1 VLRKIWA
8 KFGYFYLHK
17 TNGTGKQIVP
27 ALAQVKSMVGG
38 FRYTPGG
45 PDEKVYTARASAA
58 NWLLFST
65 TRTS

>member
-1 VLRKIWA
+1 MGKV
-8 KFGYFYLHK
+8 GYFYLHK

-27 ALAQVKSMVGG
+27 ALAQVKSMVVASAIL
-38 FRYTPGG
+38 RAG